1 MAESTSPAVAAPS
14 AAPAPA
20 GAPSAPAPAPAATA
34 PAAPVLGELAAKP
47 SLRPQF
53 VPPPAEAVA
62 TTAPGAP
69 VTTPAADKGKEL
81 PTAAEVVAEAGKATK
96 TETPAATPEAD
107 EIAASLAALN
117 RETRAARAAREK
129 AEQEVAK
136 LGDKVTQA
144 EQLGKV
150 RDSLKAK
157 DVVGAL
163 RALDPDLNVDEA
175 ILTLLEQAKA
185 ADAQPLSQADI
196 EKIAVAKFEEQQ
208 KAAAAAAEA
217 ENKAKIERANASYVD
232 ACGAEFQAAA
242 GEFKLIGVLGVSKE
256 KILEYTTQCWQK
268 DRSVP
273 FAVDTLKHF
282 EAQYEED
289 LKRAGYTR
297 AQIAQVA
304 AGVQPTAAPAPV
316 AAPAAT
322 GAIVGAA
329 ASDTGGA
336 PSTPAK
342 PQTLAEKIAARR
354 AAIIQAT
361 EAR

>member
-1 MAESTSPAVAAPS
+1 MPESTSPAVTAPS
-14 AAPAPA
+14 AASAPA
-20 GAPSAPAPAPAATA
+20 GAPSAPAPAPTAAA

-53 VPPPAEAVA
+53 VPPPAEVVA
-62 TTAPGAP
+62 TPGPGAP
-69 VTTPAADKGKEL
+69 SAPSAPDKGKEL
-81 PTAAEVVAEAGKATK
+81 PPAAEVVADAAKAPK

-208 KAAAAAAEA
+208 KAAAAAADA
-217 ENKAKIERANASYVD
+217 ENKAKIERASASYVA
-232 ACGAEFQAAA
+232 ACGEEFTAAA
-242 GEFKLIGVLGVSKE
+242 GEFKLIGALGVSDE
-256 KILEYTTQCWQK
+256 KIIEYSKECWQK

-273 FAVDTLKHF
+273 SPTETLRHF
-282 EAQYEED
+282 ETQYEES

-304 AGVQPTAAPAPV
+304 AGVQPTAAPV